1 MSASSGTKPG
11 RASFSTAGL
20 MSSAMTLG
28 APIVQQQ
35 GNRPADAAGGAGDQR
50 DLACNFLNDDV
61 IRISHGALLS
71 FGLRHEARWV
81 DCLPSPEAGLSH
93 ACAGCRGFAR
103 SSDLPARRVLR

>member
-1 MSASSGTKPG
+1 
-11 RASFSTAGL
+11 